1 MELFG
6 TVSLPVAVVL
16 TFYLIFSTIF
26 TGVLNLVP
34 LLLLLITLFLPALLV
49 LLTTKKA
56 VYALWMFVYLL
67 AIPIWNFALPLYAFW
82 HFDDFSW
89 GDTRRVHGEISQ
101 ADHSTRQGAYEI
113 GSVSMKRYRS
123 I

>member
-1 MELFG
+1 MFG
-6 TVSLPVAVVL
+6 TVTIPIAVIL
-16 TFYLIFSTIF
+16 TFYLIVSSIV
-26 TGVLNLVP
+26 TGVANLLP
-34 LLLLLITLFLPALLV
+34 LVLLLITLFLPAILV
-49 LLTTKKA
+49 LLTTRKA

-89 GDTRRVHGEISQ
+89 GDTRLVQGETNQ

-113 GSVSMKRYRS
+113 GSVSMKRF
-123 I
+123 